1 MGVSRTGVP
10 GSRFAASCC
19 TLLHYPESAW
29 KSHAPLDAAP
39 ECRVDA
45 DEWHRVLRPPRG
57 VVGRPIRSVLIGG
70 WSLSGGSDCSGC
82 RRRVSDARRR
92 AMLPALVS
100 AAPAAVFH
108 AARLAGVSIKTMK
121 S

>member
-1 MGVSRTGVP
+1 MRHKQSEYMHWAKTQSRARFNLATSGVGA
-10 GSRFAASCC
+10 F
-19 TLLHYPESAW
+19 
-29 KSHAPLDAAP
+29 PLG
-39 ECRVDA
+39 E
-45 DEWHRVLRPPRG
+45 LG
-57 VVGRPIRSVLIGG
+57 GLIGG

-121 S
+121 SVPDSHAVPSGGR